1 MPVGD
6 SRKQPDTS
14 IAQTHTSI
22 AQGHR
27 LDGSTGQGVHLQMKG
42 GGQHVEEKTL
52 QVLFQAGFPTVSP
65 SSANSP

>member
-14 IAQTHTSI
+14 IAQAHTSI

-52 QVLFQAGFPTVSP
+52 QELF
-65 SSANSP
+65 